1 METNFAAYMREK
13 WLSPH
18 ARTSIAFLNDNVQ
31 GTDTPATEE
40 NQIEGAAD
48 NPSLATTE
56 ADFGELELISGEKI
70 SSSEYHI
77 VETSTWSPAVNSDG
91 EKKLLAVVSPWQPPV
106 IKAKSCE
113 RGTKVVT
120 GLASLLRE
128 KP

>member
-1 METNFAAYMREK
+1 MREK

-40 NQIEGAAD
+40 NQTEGAAD

-70 SSSEYHI
+70 SSSEDHT

>member
-1 METNFAAYMREK
+1 MREK

-40 NQIEGAAD
+40 NQTGGAAG
-48 NPSLATTE
+48 NPCLATTE

-70 SSSEYHI
+70 SSSEDHT
-77 VETSTWSPAVNSDG
+77 VETSTWSLAVNSDG

-106 IKAKSCE
+106 IKAKS
-113 RGTKVVT
+113 
-120 GLASLLRE
+120 
-128 KP
+128 